1 VLQFELL
8 TAVLDLLEKLP
19 WGSGRFLPIIP
30 TDAEY
35 QQLLW
40 FLVELLQRRLGAGM
54 GSSYPLASK

>member
-1 VLQFELL
+1 MLQFELL
-8 TAVLDLLEKLP
+8 TAVLDLLEKRP

-40 FLVELLQRRLGAGM
+40 F
-54 GSSYPLASK
+54 SSSFFAEEPERGNGEAVTLW